1 MADFTIPKELSLLI
15 PTQGNPSEPFAL
27 SPPTNASGCWGLQFP
42 IFPFPHFPGVPNASF
57 PSSCQ
62 GQVKKPCNIIMQP
75 NLAPA
80 FSQFLFTSPAH
91 RQLFNRIII
100 RPRDKSSQIKV
111 IHPATHSEHS
121 SSVFTFFFKAILFSS
136 YINRSPIL

>member
-1 MADFTIPKELSLLI
+1 MADFTIRKELSLLI

-27 SPPTNASGCWGLQFP
+27 SLPANASGCWGLQFP

-75 NLAPA
+75 SLAPA
-80 FSQFLFTSPAH
+80 FSVSFYQTSPQAAF
-91 RQLFNRIII
+91 Q
-100 RPRDKSSQIKV
+100 
-111 IHPATHSEHS
+111 
-121 SSVFTFFFKAILFSS
+121 
-136 YINRSPIL
+136 